1 MEETI
6 NRSMIIEANSYPGA
20 IIAYMDWFER
30 PGIQYDDTGRF
41 LGWAKS
47 PYYPRSSEYITTW
60 EMAGDSSKS
69 L

>member
-41 LGWAKS
+41 LGWENLHTILGPLS
-47 PYYPRSSEYITTW
+47 I
-60 EMAGDSSKS
+60 
-69 L
+69 